1 MKGKESLRI
10 ARNLLLK
17 LHKLLIERE
26 RAAYEDTNGPVG
38 SAEFVN
44 LLIGD
49 PRFAWLRRFSTLIVE
64 VDEMF
69 DQKDGIESTR
79 VDELLEKVRKLIEM
93 KDTDDDFRTKYQ
105 ESLRT
110 DINLAELQKEI
121 NDAITP
127 A

>member
-1 MKGKESLRI
+1 MKGKESLQN

-17 LHKLLIERE
+17 LHKLLIDRE

-49 PRFAWLRRFSTLIVE
+49 PSFAWLRRFSTLIVE

-79 VDELLEKVRKLIEM
+79 VDELLEKVRNLIEM

-127 A
+127 P